1 MGPTSLG
8 TATDGGRGDFR
19 LPVVFSARQDR
30 PILFSALAWADV
42 PLTLDSADFG
52 EFLGTSFYGMPVL
65 RPGQFLR
72 SERAAGRLREQ
83 I

>member
-1 MGPTSLG
+1 MGSTSLG
-8 TATDGGRGDFR
+8 TAADGGCRDFR
-19 LPVVFSARQDR
+19 SASGFLGEG

-42 PLTLDSADFG
+42 LLTLDSADFG